1 MHIFELNYVTS
12 SIVYHGLKFTQ
23 FEVLQ
28 PMHVLTYNH
37 IFNFKALRQS
47 DFPKQIA
54 SKMLLTYKR
63 MNVIII
69 AHNVNNTT
77 VNA

>member
-1 MHIFELNYVTS
+1 
-12 SIVYHGLKFTQ
+12 
-23 FEVLQ
+23 
-28 PMHVLTYNH
+28 MHVLTYNH

-69 AHNVNNTT
+69 AHNANNTT